1 MDITRLLDDAKT
13 LRDDAVRLR
22 RRIHRRPEIGLTLG
36 REDFS
41 YVLQRVPGAL
51 TFLGTRPDDG
61 PAHPNHSNR
70 MRVNESALTTGIAL
84 HAAVA
89 LRFLERH
96 RAA

>member
-1 MDITRLLDDAKT
+1 
-13 LRDDAVRLR
+13 
-22 RRIHRRPEIGLTLG
+22 
-36 REDFS
+36 
-41 YVLQRVPGAL
+41 VPGAL